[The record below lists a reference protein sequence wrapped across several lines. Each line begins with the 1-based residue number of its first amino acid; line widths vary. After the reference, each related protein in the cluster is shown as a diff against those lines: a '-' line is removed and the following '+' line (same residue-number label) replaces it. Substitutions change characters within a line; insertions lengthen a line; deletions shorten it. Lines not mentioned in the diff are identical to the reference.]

1 MTIKA
6 CPTEITFQG
15 RRYLYGRRALLRLIY
30 RRIKGWTT
38 TMKGLVNRM
47 LRSKLLTKPDRMRL
61 RDICGESDE
70 VFDDVQGQ
78 AIYLFDFGMSVPWIR
93 MHVPV
98 V

>member
-1 MTIKA
+1 
-6 CPTEITFQG
+6 
-15 RRYLYGRRALLRLIY
+15 
-30 RRIKGWTT
+30 
-38 TMKGLVNRM
+38 MKGLVNRM

-78 AIYLFDFGMSVPWIR
+78 AIYLSDFGMYHGSIC

>member
-1 MTIKA
+1 M
-6 CPTEITFQG
+6 
-15 RRYLYGRRALLRLIY
+15 IY

-78 AIYLFDFGMSVPWIR
+78 AIYLSDFGMYLGSICMNR
-93 MHVPV
+93 
-98 V
+98 